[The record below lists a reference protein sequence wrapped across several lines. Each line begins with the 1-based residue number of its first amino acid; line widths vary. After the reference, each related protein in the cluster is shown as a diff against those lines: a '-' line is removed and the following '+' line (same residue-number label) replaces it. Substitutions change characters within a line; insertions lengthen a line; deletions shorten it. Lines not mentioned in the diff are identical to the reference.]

1 MTIIKTK
8 FLVCWF
14 LKEIQFQIIDIME
27 KYTQNPVFCWLKW
40 CNIIFKGQKPI
51 TMSVIEVLQ
60 MPSVT
65 CSPRCCRCYYCS
77 TDTDQYIFS
86 VTFPQGSRQQTL
98 DWPLF
103 ACSGSHQLQFRG
115 SGARHW
121 AVRPGP
127 GNLWQYKADLNG
139 CPLSCVLGEASR
151 NRTLCKLWPCS
162 RNLWGIYNSLTCSS
176 N

>member
-1 MTIIKTK
+1 MY
-8 FLVCWF
+8 LVF
-14 LKEIQFQIIDIME
+14 
-27 KYTQNPVFCWLKW
+27 
-40 CNIIFKGQKPI
+40 
-51 TMSVIEVLQ
+51 EVLQ

-65 CSPRCCRCYYCS
+65 CSPRWCRCYYCS

-115 SGARHW
+115 RGARHW

-127 GNLWQYKADLNG
+127 GNLWPYKADLNG
-139 CPLSCVLGEASR
+139 CPLSCVLGEAHV
-151 NRTLCKLWPCS
+151 TALCASCGLAA
-162 RNLWGIYNSLTCSS
+162 GIYGRSIIHWLAALIKRGESRDITGYISHWFWNVLYAVFPIVMHSYFHC
-176 N
+176 